1 LTLISSVGHFHEIL
15 MLLLSVGV
23 LAILELCLIID
34 FLNVVSVISL
44 SVLLHVYVHVSQPL
58 RLQCGE
64 AVFGT

>member
-1 LTLISSVGHFHEIL
+1 
-15 MLLLSVGV
+15 
-23 LAILELCLIID
+23 LCLIID

-64 AVFGT
+64 ALEFS